1 MMIFHEDVF
10 SYTEIENVGI
20 ILASRCVTLSLW
32 AELDWCNRVWL
43 LVSRWGCCRLLVDRL
58 FLYFIPGAL
67 FASSSGIDNDRLSAL
82 EIESSHVTVRSS
94 HVTGRGIKEEDKRI
108 DAPLMT
114 FPLFPAEEARFP
126 WEPLSP
132 PRPRSAITRRGV
144 T

>member
-1 MMIFHEDVF
+1 MFD
-10 SYTEIENVGI
+10 
-20 ILASRCVTLSLW
+20 
-32 AELDWCNRVWL
+32 
-43 LVSRWGCCRLLVDRL
+43 CCRLLVDRL
-58 FLYFIPGAL
+58 FLYFIPGAFF
-67 FASSSGIDNDRLSAL
+67 FASSSGLDNDRLLSAL

-94 HVTGRGIKEEDKRI
+94 HVTGRGIKVEDKRI
-108 DAPLMT
+108 DASLMT